1 MAVNPAVTPIPEWE
15 WIKIADGIK
24 FVSVDILTSDVY
36 YYWTYRVAGG
46 TAPAT
51 PTPPDGDNKGV
62 LPDEAVRLF
71 PLDSAN
77 ALESSRDSDFYIMC
91 ANNDEDSDETGSI
104 RVNDN
109 AGKGAASAPPPNPKV
124 PADNFFIQANGPAT
138 TLVVDA
144 VFDGKQIQVTDP
156 SDFSIG
162 DVVVITNPASI
173 YFGEALAIVGDII
186 TVDSL
191 LPFAYPA
198 IGSVVQSYTKDMNV
212 DGSITPQVFSI
223 FGPGAPGVKL
233 NVVRIVWN
241 CLTASAVD
249 LSKFGDIVGGVTNG
263 FLMRG
268 VPNPASGLPASNQF
282 NFKTNA
288 ELDTITGGDWK
299 PYSATNPA
307 QGQDGYTARYTN
319 GGPDKHDTIPPL
331 ITGDRIDAILTDN
344 YTSLSIFRTLFGG
357 NTEFIQ

>member
-1 MAVNPAVTPIPEWE
+1 MAAYSFTVTTANAWTKVASGVQSVQLWRVKTTARYLYAFVKSGDPAPV
-15 WIKIADGIK
+15 GISEGVPP
-24 FVSVDILTSDVY
+24 FRLTKQDSRTFQYSGPTDVY
-36 YYWTYRVAGG
+36 IYSKKAGLIRADVG
-46 TAPAT
+46 S
-51 PTPPDGDNKGV
+51 GD
-62 LPDEAVRLF
+62 
-71 PLDSAN
+71 
-77 ALESSRDSDFYIMC
+77 
-91 ANNDEDSDETGSI
+91 
-104 RVNDN
+104 
-109 AGKGAASAPPPNPKV
+109 GAASAPNPNPKV
-124 PADNFFIQANGPAT
+124 PTDNFFIQANGPAT
-138 TLVVDA
+138 SLVVDA

-212 DGSITPQVFSI
+212 DGSVIPQVFSI
-223 FGPGAPGVKL
+223 FGPGAPGVQL

-263 FLMRG
+263 YLMRG
-268 VPNPASGLPASNQF
+268 VPNPSSGLPASNQF